1 MWFFNRRRNRES
13 PPRARSALV
22 HFCHPVYFRN
32 QTIGEHHDAQGGE
45 MTYIAG
51 RLSPTFNWEIFR
63 DSVDIRNGVATIWGT
78 LPEEEQR
85 HLAERI
91 ARALNEEGK

>member
-1 MWFFNRRRNRES
+1 
-13 PPRARSALV
+13 
-22 HFCHPVYFRN
+22 
-32 QTIGEHHDAQGGE
+32 

-51 RLSPTFNWEIFR
+51 RLSPAFNWEIFR